1 MLISRD
7 SKINLGSD
15 PDPVYKVAY
24 EKAQNMAITQNILIK
39 ILTLQYNK
47 KKKKNIT
54 QGTCQGVLY
63 TVV

>member
-1 MLISRD
+1 MKSIILISRD

-47 KKKKNIT
+47 KKKRI
-54 QGTCQGVLY
+54 
-63 TVV
+63 